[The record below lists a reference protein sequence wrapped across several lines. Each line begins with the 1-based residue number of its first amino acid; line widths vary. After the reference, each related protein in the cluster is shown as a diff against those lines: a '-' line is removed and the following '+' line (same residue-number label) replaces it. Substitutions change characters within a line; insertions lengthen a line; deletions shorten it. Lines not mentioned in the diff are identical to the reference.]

1 MDVASL
7 YEVGI
12 KNVVSVPNG
21 ANDNDDFWIN
31 SEKYIKDIESFVIA
45 VDNDEK
51 GNELKNAIAHRLG
64 RHRCTFIDFEGK
76 DANDDLKVS

>member
-31 SEKYIKDIESFVIA
+31 SEKYIKDIEQFVIA
-45 VDNDEK
+45 VDTDKTGE
-51 GNELKNAIAHRLG
+51 ELKNA
-64 RHRCTFIDFEGK
+64 
-76 DANDDLKVS
+76 V